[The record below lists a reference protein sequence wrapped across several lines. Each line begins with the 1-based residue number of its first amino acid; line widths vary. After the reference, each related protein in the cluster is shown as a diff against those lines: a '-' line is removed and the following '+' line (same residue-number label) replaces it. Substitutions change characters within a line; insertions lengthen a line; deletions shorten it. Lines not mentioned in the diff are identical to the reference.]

1 MPPNTIDQ
9 LDARPQT
16 VTVKDAAK
24 ILGVSVGTVY
34 NLIKDKP
41 RNFPQPI
48 PLGLRG
54 ARWHVEDIRRYAR
67 HGPLWD
73 QARA

>member
-1 MPPNTIDQ
+1 MSANTIDQ

-34 NLIKDKP
+34 NLRKAKE

-54 ARWHVEDIRRYAR
+54 DRWHVEDIRRYAR
-67 HGPLWD
+67 YGPLWD
-73 QARA
+73 QAKA